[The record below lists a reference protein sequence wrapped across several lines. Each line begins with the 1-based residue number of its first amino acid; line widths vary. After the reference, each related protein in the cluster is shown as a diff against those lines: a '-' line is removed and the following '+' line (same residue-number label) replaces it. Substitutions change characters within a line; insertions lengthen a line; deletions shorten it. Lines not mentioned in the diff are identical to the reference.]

1 MSFALNVIIVPV
13 KVETSIQRL
22 DEVDS
27 LRQGSHKGFTSS
39 MFTYDLTWKINPKFK
54 LEMLSADLQTDPTI
68 YFILNHSCNTCYFH
82 DYK

>member
-27 LRQGSHKGFTSS
+27 LRQGSHKGLHLACSHMT
-39 MFTYDLTWKINPKFK
+39 
-54 LEMLSADLQTDPTI
+54 
-68 YFILNHSCNTCYFH
+68 
-82 DYK
+82 